1 MISNVFTFL
10 KKKKYS
16 LFKCVVCHR
25 VSMCSLAII
34 LLLRKFRH
42 LGSYL
47 SSVYCSCKNAIYVA
61 RLVTWFSHNSTVN
74 RITRYPS
81 QSLRV
86 CESKMATL
94 GDEDKSSSASSESR
108 SSSWYYV
115 QVVLWFKIIPIL
127 VLQKRPNPKLIVH
140 EQNSCGIGNKR
151 QQRRRT

>member
-1 MISNVFTFL
+1 M
-10 KKKKYS
+10 
-16 LFKCVVCHR
+16 VCHR

-42 LGSYL
+42 LGSCL
-47 SSVYCSCKNAIYVA
+47 SSVYSSCKNAIYTS
-61 RLVTWFSHNSTVN
+61 RSGFSHNSTVN

-127 VLQKRPNPKLIVH
+127 VLRKRPNPKLIVH

-151 QQRRRT
+151 QQRRQT